1 MRRLTP
7 FLSFSAAVMLFFSC
21 GEGNKQAPQVAV
33 TSISLSQTALTLI
46 EGESS
51 TLSATVIPSDATDKN
66 VTWASSNAHV
76 ATVTSGKVTALSAGT
91 TTITASCSGKNATC
105 VVTVEKK
112 VIPVTSVA
120 LSKSSLSLVEGESS
134 TLTATVSPSDA
145 TDQTVT
151 WTSSNTAVATVDGGK
166 VTAVKEGTAT
176 ITASCGGK
184 SATCAVTVEKKVIP
198 VSSVTLSKSSLSL
211 VEGESSTLTAT
222 VSPSDATDQTV
233 TWTSSNTAVAKV
245 DGGKVTAVKEGTA
258 TITASCGGKSATCT
272 VTVKKKVIPVSSV
285 ALNKSALFLL
295 VGESSTLTAEVYPA
309 NATDKTVTW
318 SSSNPS
324 VATVSGGKVT
334 AVKAG
339 TATITAKSGEKSATC
354 AVTVSKDMSGGLE
367 GTGDVNW
374 D

>member
-1 MRRLTP
+1 MRRLTLY
-7 FLSFSAAVMLFFSC
+7 LSFSAAVMLFFSC

-33 TSISLSQTALTLI
+33 TSISLNQTTLTLI

-51 TLSATVIPSDATDKN
+51 TLSATVSPSDATDKT
-66 VTWASSNAHV
+66 VTWASSNVHV
-76 ATVTSGKVTALSAGT
+76 ATVTGGKVTALSEGT
-91 TTITASCSGKNATC
+91 STITASCS
-105 VVTVEKK
+105 
-112 VIPVTSVA
+112 
-120 LSKSSLSLVEGESS
+120 
-134 TLTATVSPSDA
+134 
-145 TDQTVT
+145 
-151 WTSSNTAVATVDGGK
+151 
-166 VTAVKEGTAT
+166 
-176 ITASCGGK
+176 GK
-184 SATCAVTVEKKVIP
+184 SATCAVTVQKKVIP
-198 VSSVTLSKSSLSL
+198 VTSVSLSKSSLSL

-272 VTVKKKVIPVSSV
+272 VTVKMKVIPVSSV
-285 ALNKSALFLL
+285 ALNKSAPFLL

-324 VATVSGGKVT
+324 VATVNGGKVT

-367 GTGDVNW
+367 GTGDENW

>member
-1 MRRLTP
+1 
-7 FLSFSAAVMLFFSC
+7 MLFFSC
-21 GEGNKQAPQVAV
+21 GEGNKQAPQVTV

-151 WTSSNTAVATVDGGK
+151 WTSSNTAVA
-166 VTAVKEGTAT
+166 
-176 ITASCGGK
+176 
-184 SATCAVTVEKKVIP
+184 
-198 VSSVTLSKSSLSL
+198 
-211 VEGESSTLTAT
+211 
-222 VSPSDATDQTV
+222 
-233 TWTSSNTAVAKV
+233 KV

-295 VGESSTLTAEVYPA
+295 VGESSTLTAEVHPA

-324 VATVSGGKVT
+324 VATVNGGKVT